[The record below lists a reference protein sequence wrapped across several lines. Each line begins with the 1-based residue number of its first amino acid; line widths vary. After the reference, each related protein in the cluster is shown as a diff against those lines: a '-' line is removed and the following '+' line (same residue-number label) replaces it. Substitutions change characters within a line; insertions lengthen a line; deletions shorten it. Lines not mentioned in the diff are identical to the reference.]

1 MPFVDLL
8 STDDF
13 ASIYY
18 TTNSVFGNVGGFD
31 PEKPT
36 VCILHP
42 TFLDS
47 SWLYPQFNDPRLDSE
62 YNLIAFDMRVSGK
75 SECRHSGRHDSWV
88 DAADLAYCAQVCFCA
103 PENRVPL
110 ELTFSL
116 PSRSRLAPPP
126 IPLPHPRYGEHLHK
140 LRPQICC
147 AVSFSN
153 IWVYYAS
160 SL

>member
-1 MPFVDLL
+1 
-8 STDDF
+8 
-13 ASIYY
+13 
-18 TTNSVFGNVGGFD
+18 
-31 PEKPT
+31 
-36 VCILHP
+36 
-42 TFLDS
+42 
-47 SWLYPQFNDPRLDSE
+47 
-62 YNLIAFDMRVSGK
+62 MRVSGK

-147 AVSFSN
+147 AVSFQTYGSTTRRPSSPRNAETLIFACSFPEMCLSLTLCN
-153 IWVYYAS
+153 IPPPTEYVIFY
-160 SL
+160 